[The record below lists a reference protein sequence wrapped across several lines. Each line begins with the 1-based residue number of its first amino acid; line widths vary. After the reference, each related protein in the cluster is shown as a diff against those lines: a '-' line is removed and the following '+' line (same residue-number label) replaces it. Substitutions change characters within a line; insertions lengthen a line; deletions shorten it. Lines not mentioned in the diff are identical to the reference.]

1 MHRLSRPGDGDLH
14 VLLGVV
20 LDALA
25 EGAADRGG
33 PVPAG
38 EPEKVAARIRAA
50 LGTILPESGQGADA
64 IARLT
69 RTLAVGAVDLA
80 SPAWAAHLLSPP
92 LAVATAANVAS
103 TVLNADLTS
112 WDQSPAGIV
121 IEDEVVRALAELV
134 GYDPDAAGG
143 SITSG
148 GTESNLVGL
157 LLARDRHAGP
167 GVFLASAAAHFSV
180 RRGARILGIRP
191 EDVVA
196 VESGPD
202 HRMRP
207 EALEAALRRIVADGR
222 RPACVT
228 LTAGTTDLG
237 AIDPLDECV
246 ATAHAYGASVHVDAA
261 YGGGALFSRRLRPL
275 LAGVEHADTVSLDL
289 HKYGWQPIGAGV
301 LLARRAESFAPLA
314 VEVPYINA
322 ADDLTAGH
330 LSHMGT
336 SLRTTRP
343 ADAFKMAVSFQA
355 LGRSALGA
363 MIDRCHELARHAAR
377 RISEQPRL
385 SLAAE
390 PVLSTVVF
398 RYLPRDAGPDRSDHI
413 NGTLRRT
420 LLSDGTAVIGRTEL
434 DGRPARVWLK
444 FTLLNPTMSRR
455 DVDDLVELVVA
466 AGRRAESS
474 PVPPG
479 EGSRGG
485 L

>member
-1 MHRLSRPGDGDLH
+1 MHRLSQPGDSDLH
-14 VLLGVV
+14 ALLAVV

-25 EGAADRGG
+25 EGAAHRGG
-33 PVPAG
+33 PVPGG
-38 EPEKVAARIRAA
+38 EPEEVAARVRAE
-50 LGTILPESGQGADA
+50 LGTTLPTHGQGIDA
-64 IARLT
+64 IIRLT

-112 WDQSPAGIV
+112 WDQSPAGIL
-121 IEDEVVRALAELV
+121 IEDEVVRAMAELV
-134 GYDPDAAGG
+134 GYDPGAAGG

-157 LLARDRHAGP
+157 LLARDRHTSP

-180 RRGARILGIRP
+180 RRSARILGIRP
-191 EDVVA
+191 EDIVA
-196 VESGPD
+196 VDTGPD

-207 EALEAALRRIVADGR
+207 EALDAALRSIVADGG

-237 AIDPLDECV
+237 AIDPLDECI
-246 ATAHAYGASVHVDAA
+246 AIAHEHGASVHVDAA
-261 YGGGALFSRRLRPL
+261 YGGGALFSERLRPL
-275 LAGVEHADTVSLDL
+275 LVGIEHADTVSLDL

-322 ADDLTAGH
+322 TDDLTAGH
-330 LSHMGT
+330 LNHMGT

-355 LGRSALGA
+355 VGRSALGA
-363 MIDRCHELARHAAR
+363 MVDRCHELARYAAQ

-398 RYLPRDAGPDRSDHI
+398 RYVPRDSGTDQSDHV
-413 NGTLRRT
+413 NGVLRRT

-434 DGRPARVWLK
+434 DDRPARVRLK
-444 FTLLNPTMSRR
+444 FTMLNPTMSHR
-455 DVDDLVELVVA
+455 DVDDLVESVVA
-466 AGRRAESS
+466 AGRRAES
-474 PVPPG
+474 P
-479 EGSRGG
+479 
-485 L
+485 